1 MVGAGCALGE
11 PSMGRG
17 GRGSPFLV
25 CCPGIM
31 QELRSRVSG
40 WLIWLPLMQA
50 APPHPPP
57 TLPSLPG
64 APALVYWLTPYKN
77 KNGRKNNSSPRRKEG
92 AQTPKQPP
100 EASSPTACC
109 LEPTSPQSGFTHLGP
124 RLSRAQQLPHPG
136 GVTLSPQPHSHRARL
151 GRGLAWSAGPQGPWP
166 LSPVNPATDQLGELG
181 APGRVSLVWGAEGTA
196 MAQCGESH
204 AGWEINTK
212 RLKQSWAALLPF
224 GWNGEE
230 VLAGVKGGR

>member
-1 MVGAGCALGE
+1 MVVGAGCALGE
-11 PSMGRG
+11 PSMGG
-17 GRGSPFLV
+17 EGRGSPFLV

-92 AQTPKQPP
+92 AQMPKQSP
-100 EASSPTACC
+100 EASSLTACC
-109 LEPTSPQSGFTHLGP
+109 PEPTSPQSGFTHLGP
-124 RLSRAQQLPHPG
+124 WLSRAQQLPHPG

-166 LSPVNPATDQLGELG
+166 LS
-181 APGRVSLVWGAEGTA
+181 
-196 MAQCGESH
+196 C
-204 AGWEINTK
+204 
-212 RLKQSWAALLPF
+212 
-224 GWNGEE
+224 
-230 VLAGVKGGR
+230 